1 MMKSK
6 ITHYVAFMIFCLRIL
21 STSADSNGFTEQGDI
36 IFLLDGSDSISD
48 AEFLEQKKLVEH
60 FITQTDIGS
69 DRVRVGVI
77 VVSSDI
83 GDTISFAHSTNKN
96 NLITQLDQLQQ
107 PQDGSRIDLGIN
119 RIERMFFT
127 EGRSKM
133 TQIGV
138 IITDGRSKYPDASKG
153 ESEALK
159 SIGIHLFSVGVGR
172 LVDEKQLKSMAFS
185 PNEYFYI
192 EPFHIAVDKL
202 LQAVRKLTIPNQS
215 VIKAKQPVQTTT
227 TERPTTVTTQP
238 PTTTTTNATTPLT
251 TTRATIVIHN
261 PMEEDNDMNGQVK
274 ISVKSNILN
283 GRDIIGTNVEKMFSQ
298 DDVPWLSQNSFNGPS
313 YREPKQN
320 EQTWYNPVNP
330 VQAPWVTLPTQK
342 STPAA
347 WNTIAPT
354 AQSYQMYTN
363 APEQHTATDSW
374 ARGYRNPLAPIK
386 LFSINMP
393 IKVYQ
398 DNGGTIQDDKRQPN
412 QDYVRR
418 PNKDYERIQN
428 QDYGRRPM
436 TQPQI
441 TTRKQVPTTT
451 TTMATTTIPVTQKQR
466 IEQQLLDRPGVNPD
480 RVEEEHLCY
489 GSQYVDGVGYNADP
503 KSCNEFVQCFY
514 EGGQIK
520 VERTRCPFRM
530 FWDQRLLLC
539 RPATSMSC
547 WRDPCFDFTVRSYDH
562 KGNCRAHWTCRNGL
576 SQAKCCPTGFAFSE
590 EKQECVPEP
599 GCTDWCEDS
608 GDLTFTSPFA
618 SCRMSPFETNER
630 FYFEEIPGLGM
641 MTRSCPRGSQYNP
654 GLCTCD
660 RSDDVRRESCRPELI
675 LDFHDGF
682 NDKSGNN
689 LAVTPENVHI
699 ESGAARF
706 DGSGKIRLWRFSG
719 VSYGS
724 QFTVTMKYKENPH
737 SRTTEPMHLLSNCFN
752 PEVMRPSIDIAISP
766 NKGAMFLA
774 TTDKAG
780 EKMAILKYNSTE
792 WKTLSFVY
800 DGKFLTGSINGMTS
814 RVPLRG
820 VIEERPSA
828 LILGACD
835 YFGGFDGL
843 MDDVKLY
850 LCVPHGIT

>member
-1 MMKSK
+1 MMGSN
-6 ITHYVAFMIFCLRIL
+6 IIQYVAFMIFCLRIM
-21 STSADSNGFTEQGDI
+21 STSADGYTEQGDI

-48 AEFLEQKKLVEH
+48 GEFLEQKKLVEH
-60 FITQTDIGS
+60 FITQTDIGP
-69 DRVRVGVI
+69 DRVRCGVI

-96 NLITQLDQLQQ
+96 NLITRLHQLQQ

-119 RIERMFFT
+119 KLERMFFT

-138 IITDGRSKYPDASKG
+138 IVTDGRSKYPDASKG

-159 SIGIHLFSVGVGR
+159 SVGIHLFSVGVGR

-192 EPFHIAVDKL
+192 EPFHMAVDKL
-202 LQAVRKLTIPNQS
+202 LHAVRKLTIRNQL
-215 VIKAKQPVQTTT
+215 VTKTKQLVQTTT
-227 TERPTTVTTQP
+227 TKRPTTTITSTQP
-238 PTTTTTNATTPLT
+238 PTTTTTAATTTTSTT

-261 PMEEDNDMNGQVK
+261 PMEEDNDLNGQVK

-283 GRDIIGTNVEKMFSQ
+283 GRDIIGTKVEKMFSQ
-298 DDVPWLSQNSFNGPS
+298 DDVPWLSQNSFNEPS

-320 EQTWYNPVNP
+320 DQTWYNPVNP

-347 WNTIAPT
+347 WNTYAPT
-354 AQSYQMYTN
+354 AQAYQIYTT
-363 APEQHTATDSW
+363 APELNTATDSW
-374 ARGYRNPLAPIK
+374 SRAYRNPLAPIK

-398 DNGGTIQDDKRQPN
+398 ENGRRPN
-412 QDYVRR
+412 QDYERR
-418 PNKDYERIQN
+418 PNQEYR
-428 QDYGRRPM
+428 RRPM
-436 TQPQI
+436 IQPQI
-441 TTRKQVPTTT
+441 TTRKPVPPTTT
-451 TTMATTTIPVTQKQR
+451 TIATTTILVTQKQR
-466 IEQQLLDRPGVNPD
+466 EVPQLPVRPVINPD

-503 KSCNEFVQCFY
+503 KSCNEFIQCFY

-520 VERTRCPFRM
+520 VERARCPFRM

-706 DGSGKIRLWRFSG
+706 DGTGKIRLWRFSG

-774 TTDKAG
+774 TTDKGG

-800 DGKFLTGSINGMTS
+800 DGKFLTGSVNGMTS

-820 VIEERPSA
+820 VIEQRPSA

>member
-1 MMKSK
+1 MMRSN
-6 ITHYVAFMIFCLRIL
+6 IIQYVAFMIFCLRIM
-21 STSADSNGFTEQGDI
+21 STSADGYTEQGDI

-48 AEFLEQKKLVEH
+48 GEFLEQKKLVEH
-60 FITQTDIGS
+60 FITQTDIGP
-69 DRVRVGVI
+69 DRVRCGVI

-96 NLITQLDQLQQ
+96 NLITRLHQLQQ

-119 RIERMFFT
+119 KLERMFFT

-138 IITDGRSKYPDASKG
+138 IVTDGRSKYPDASKG

-159 SIGIHLFSVGVGR
+159 SVGIHLFSVGVGR

-192 EPFHIAVDKL
+192 EPFHMAVDKL
-202 LQAVRKLTIPNQS
+202 LQAVRKLTIPNQL
-215 VIKAKQPVQTTT
+215 VTKTKQPVQTTT
-227 TERPTTVTTQP
+227 TKRSTTITSTQP
-238 PTTTTTNATTPLT
+238 PTTTTTAATTKTSTT

-261 PMEEDNDMNGQVK
+261 PMEEDNDLNGQVK

-283 GRDIIGTNVEKMFSQ
+283 GRDIIGTKVEKMFSQ
-298 DDVPWLSQNSFNGPS
+298 DDVPWLSQNSFNEPS
-313 YREPKQN
+313 YRELKQN

-347 WNTIAPT
+347 WNTYAPT
-354 AQSYQMYTN
+354 AQAYQIYTT
-363 APEQHTATDSW
+363 APELHTATDSW
-374 ARGYRNPLAPIK
+374 SRAYRNPLAPIK

-398 DNGGTIQDDKRQPN
+398 ENGRRPN
-412 QDYVRR
+412 QDYERR
-418 PNKDYERIQN
+418 PNQE
-428 QDYGRRPM
+428 YGRRPM
-436 TQPQI
+436 IQPQI
-441 TTRKQVPTTT
+441 TTRKHIPSTT
-451 TTMATTTIPVTQKQR
+451 TTMATTTTIPVTQKQ
-466 IEQQLLDRPGVNPD
+466 LPVRPVINPD

-520 VERTRCPFRM
+520 VERARCPFRM

-774 TTDKAG
+774 TTDKGG

-800 DGKFLTGSINGMTS
+800 DGKYLTGSVNGMTS

-820 VIEERPSA
+820 VIEQRPSA

-835 YFGGFDGL
+835 YFGGFNGL

>member
-1 MMKSK
+1 MMGSN
-6 ITHYVAFMIFCLRIL
+6 IIQYVAFMIFCLRIM
-21 STSADSNGFTEQGDI
+21 STSADGYTEQGDI

-48 AEFLEQKKLVEH
+48 GEFLEQKKLVEH
-60 FITQTDIGS
+60 FITQTDIGP
-69 DRVRVGVI
+69 DRVRCGVI

-96 NLITQLDQLQQ
+96 NLITRLHQLQQ

-119 RIERMFFT
+119 KLERMFFT

-138 IITDGRSKYPDASKG
+138 IVTDGRSKYPDASKG

-159 SIGIHLFSVGVGR
+159 SVGIHLFSVGVGR

-192 EPFHIAVDKL
+192 EPFHMAVDKL
-202 LQAVRKLTIPNQS
+202 LHAVRKLTIRNQL
-215 VIKAKQPVQTTT
+215 VTKTKQLVQTTNT
-227 TERPTTVTTQP
+227 KRPTTTITSTQP
-238 PTTTTTNATTPLT
+238 PTTTTTAATTTTSTT

-261 PMEEDNDMNGQVK
+261 PMEEDNDLNGQVK

-283 GRDIIGTNVEKMFSQ
+283 GRDIIGTKVEKMFSQ
-298 DDVPWLSQNSFNGPS
+298 DDVPWLSQNSFNEPS

-320 EQTWYNPVNP
+320 DQTWYNPVNP

-347 WNTIAPT
+347 WNTYAPT
-354 AQSYQMYTN
+354 AQAYQIYTT
-363 APEQHTATDSW
+363 APELNTATDSW
-374 ARGYRNPLAPIK
+374 SRAYRNPLAPIK

-398 DNGGTIQDDKRQPN
+398 ENGRRPN
-412 QDYVRR
+412 QDYERR
-418 PNKDYERIQN
+418 PNQEYR
-428 QDYGRRPM
+428 RRPM
-436 TQPQI
+436 IQPQI
-441 TTRKQVPTTT
+441 TTRKPVPPTTT
-451 TTMATTTIPVTQKQR
+451 TIATTTIPVTQKQR
-466 IEQQLLDRPGVNPD
+466 EVPQLPVRPVINPD

-503 KSCNEFVQCFY
+503 KSCNEFIQCFY

-520 VERTRCPFRM
+520 VERARCPFRM

-706 DGSGKIRLWRFSG
+706 DGTGKIRLWRFSG

-774 TTDKAG
+774 TTDKGG

-800 DGKFLTGSINGMTS
+800 DGKFLTGSVNGMTS

-820 VIEERPSA
+820 VIEQRPSA